1 MSRMLDKFEAKHEK
15 GELPDFGPGDTIR
28 VYVRVVEGD
37 KVRSQMFQGVV
48 INRRGSSTRAT
59 FTVRKVTD
67 GIGVERIFPV
77 HSPSISKITALH
89 KQLPRIIRDLPPP
102 AGEAT
107 SSEPPTREPTGILPA
122 SRGNLHATAALD
134 RGARDPDG
142 YVVAL
147 ASSYGDVG

>member
-1 MSRMLDKFEAKHEK
+1 MNMRLLDQFEAKHERA
-15 GELPDFGPGDTIR
+15 ELPEFSPGDTIK

-77 HSPSISKITALH
+77 HSPSISKIECG
-89 KQLPRIIRDLPPP
+89 IS
-102 AGEAT
+102 G
-107 SSEPPTREPTGILPA
+107 SEINA
-122 SRGNLHATAALD
+122 S
-134 RGARDPDG
+134 
-142 YVVAL
+142 
-147 ASSYGDVG
+147 